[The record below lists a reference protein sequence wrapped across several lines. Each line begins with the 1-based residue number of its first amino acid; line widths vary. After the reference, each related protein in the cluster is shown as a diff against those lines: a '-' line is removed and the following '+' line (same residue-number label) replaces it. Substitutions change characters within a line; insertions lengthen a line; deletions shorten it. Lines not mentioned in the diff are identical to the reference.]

1 MGAVIRRWLLKPL
14 NTDDTLDALALV
26 VKITVSDKGETKV
39 AKELRRMAASLE
51 STGSLRGWT
60 FPKSA

>member
-1 MGAVIRRWLLKPL
+1 MGVVIRSWLLKQL

-26 VKITVSDKGETKV
+26 VKITVSDKGETRV

-51 STGSLRGWT
+51 STGRLRGWS